1 MGACG
6 NTFSITC
13 DVPQLPTE
21 SVELGIV
28 LGHGGY
34 SCVYKGTY
42 QGSVVAV
49 KQMSIPLLIP
59 GNDVEKIV
67 QNELK
72 LLARLRDCD
81 SVVQVLGY
89 MHAYPCL
96 SIVLSFCR
104 ERPAFAWVSPKRWNM
119 CMPKAN
125 ILLDRFL
132 TPKLTDFGVSKSF
145 SSLSRGSQLGGTL
158 RYIAPE
164 RIRHY
169 NKKFTREESMLSDIF
184 GYGLITWELVT
195 DGELPYASLEDDM
208 AIKLAKLDNE
218 KQFEHLGEVPRGV
231 PDVFQD
237 IVRLSVSE
245 PSLRPSLASAQNAFG
260 VFIACSAQL
269 RNWRMFFHS
278 TRTASSAQLRNIRA
292 FFNGLKMP
300 IKPSQSVRLLGPRP
314 DSNTPPQIYN
324 LSPDSSL
331 SLPFSKPDLN

>member
-6 NTFSITC
+6 NTFSITF

-59 GNDVEKIV
+59 GND
-67 QNELK
+67 
-72 LLARLRDCD
+72 
-81 SVVQVLGY
+81 
-89 MHAYPCL
+89 
-96 SIVLSFCR
+96 
-104 ERPAFAWVSPKRWNM
+104 
-119 CMPKAN
+119 
-125 ILLDRFL
+125 
-132 TPKLTDFGVSKSF
+132 LTDFGVSKSF

-218 KQFEHLGEVPRGV
+218 KQQFEHLGEVPRGV

-260 VFIACSAQL
+260 VFIDCSAQL

-278 TRTASSAQLRNIRA
+278 TRTASSAQLHNIRA

-331 SLPFSKPDLN
+331 SLPFSNPDVDDEC